1 MHIHTYIF
9 ICMLKEQSE
18 WWPKQTSDEENS
30 VKIGDNQPRKKK
42 THAHRETKV
51 QINEINTT
59 PKNIYIYIFIE
70 GR

>member
-30 VKIGDNQPRKKK
+30 VKIGDN
-42 THAHRETKV
+42 
-51 QINEINTT
+51 
-59 PKNIYIYIFIE
+59 
-70 GR
+70 